1 MDGVERAH
9 GGAPPA
15 LPGSPRGLTE
25 RGVLRLGL
33 GLSAA
38 FVAAAILAFA
48 LPATGIGHW
57 AGTHLALA
65 GAALVAIGTV
75 MPHFGATLAGSPSEP
90 PALRLGGI
98 GALAGG
104 AVLAVGGIGLAVPA
118 ATVSGAV
125 LVWSGLLIT
134 AWTTLR
140 PARRPLARRHP
151 IAHLAYGVALSE
163 VAIGIALPV
172 LLVIGWEPVVTQW
185 ARLKPA
191 HVWLN
196 LFGFVSLT
204 ISATLVYL
212 YPTVLG
218 ARILAVP
225 SLAPML
231 AGALAG
237 PPLVAIGA
245 ALGNPALAT
254 AGAALALIG
263 AAGQLAYGIGV
274 WRRRGRWTTDPA
286 WHRLSSGHLSAAMAW
301 YLLAVAVATLGVM
314 RDGPAPAGWRLGALA
329 IPLLSGWTLQALV
342 GSWSHLAPAVAVAA
356 PERRAA
362 VRATLGRAATFRLLA
377 WNGGV
382 LGAWIGLG
390 LGWLPLAVAGIGTF
404 TLAALLSVGLL
415 LLGLRRG

>member
-1 MDGVERAH
+1 MHSVEPVHRDGPFGV
-9 GGAPPA
+9 
-15 LPGSPRGLTE
+15 PGPTRGLTE
-25 RGVLRLGL
+25 RTVLRLGL

-38 FVAAAILAFA
+38 FVAAAVLAFA
-48 LPATGIGHW
+48 LPATLIGHW
-57 AGTHLALA
+57 AGTHLALV

-75 MPHFGATLAGSPSEP
+75 MPHFGATLAGAPSEP

-98 GALAGG
+98 GALASG
-104 AVLAVGGIGLAVPA
+104 AVLAVGGTSLAVPS
-118 ATVSGAV
+118 ATVLGAV

-151 IAHLAYGVALSE
+151 IAHLAYAVALSE

-172 LLVIGWEPVVTQW
+172 LLAIGWEPVVAQW

-237 PPLVAIGA
+237 PPLVAVGA
-245 ALGNPALAT
+245 ALGNQALAT
-254 AGAALALIG
+254 AGAVLALIG
-263 AAGQLAYGIGV
+263 AAGQLAYAIGL
-274 WRRRGRWTTDPA
+274 WRRRGRWTTDQA

-301 YLLAVAVATLGVM
+301 YLLAVAVAAFGVV
-314 RDGPAPAGWRLGALA
+314 RDGPAPAGWGLGALA
-329 IPLLSGWTLQALV
+329 VPLLAGWTLQALV

-362 VRATLGRAATFRLLA
+362 MRAILGRVVTFRLLA

-390 LGWLPLAVAGIGTF
+390 LGWLPLAVAGIAAF
-404 TLAALLSVGLL
+404 TLATLLSVGLL
-415 LLGLRRG
+415 ALGLRRA